1 MSKFLVFIFVAVSFS
16 VSGQPAEADKY
27 FAVEASHSYIEFS
40 MKYMGYAR
48 FKGRF
53 ADFSGM
59 IYYDETNLEKL
70 SATIT
75 VKVESI
81 DTDVDFRDEDLKSEN
96 WFDAKKFPYI
106 TFTSRKVVSTT
117 AGFDVTGDL
126 TLKGITKEIS
136 VHLGKPSGVVKD
148 VRSDDQLIVSGTT
161 RINRLDFGIEGKN
174 WSGIKEGVTAVE
186 NDIDLEISLLGKQWK
201 IGNWKGRFQN
211 KQAPATMVYDVLL
224 ANGDAAGIT
233 EFKRI
238 KDEMKL
244 NEFPLINAAYMLQLE
259 GKMND
264 AIVLLEEN
272 QRTFPESSKAN
283 FELAM
288 AYLRKGDRQKAKES
302 FQHSLQKDPNNA
314 HATEVLRHL

>member
-1 MSKFLVFIFVAVSFS
+1 MSKLLVFIFVAVAFS

-27 FAVEASHSYIEFS
+27 FPIEASHSYIEFS
-40 MKYMGYAR
+40 VKYMGYAR

-59 IYYDETNLEKL
+59 IYYDEKDLEKL
-70 SATIT
+70 SATIV
-75 VKVESI
+75 VKVEGL
-81 DTDVDFRDEDLKSEN
+81 DTDLDFRDEDLKSEN

-106 TFTSRKVVSTT
+106 TFTSGKVVPT
-117 AGFDVTGDL
+117 ASGFDVTGNL
-126 TLKGITKEIS
+126 TIRGITKEII
-136 VHLGKPSGVVKD
+136 VHLDKPSGVLKD

-161 RINRLDFGIEGKN
+161 RINRLDYGIEGKN

-211 KQAPATMVYDVLL
+211 KQAPATMVYDALV
-224 ANGDAAGIT
+224 AKGDAAGIA

-259 GKMND
+259 GRLKD
-264 AIVLLEEN
+264 SIVLLEEN
-272 QRTFPESSKAN
+272 QQSFPESSRAM

-288 AYLRKGDRQKAKES
+288 AYLRMGDHKKAKENLV
-302 FQHSLQKDPNNA
+302 HSLQKDPNNA
-314 HATEVLRHL
+314 QAAEVLRHL